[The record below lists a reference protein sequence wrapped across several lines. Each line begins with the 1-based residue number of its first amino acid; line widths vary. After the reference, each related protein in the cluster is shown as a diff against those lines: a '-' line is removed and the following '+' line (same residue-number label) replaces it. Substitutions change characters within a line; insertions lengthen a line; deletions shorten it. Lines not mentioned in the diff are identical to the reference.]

1 MTVRASVR
9 PGYDVAYPTRGVNPD
24 YRAGD
29 YYRQASEQGEPPGR
43 WAGKGAE
50 RLGFAP
56 REVVDNDQYT
66 MLFADRV
73 HPGDGVTRLGRRP
86 AGDRTAAKTAEIYE
100 SLLAAEPHATAE
112 RKCELQFEAAGRT
125 RQSPYYFDL
134 TSGFSKSISLFEA
147 SIGQGIKEAH
157 DRGDQAA
164 EARRAAMEAELEEM
178 AYDAIMAGFAYFE
191 REAGYVRTGNHV
203 RAGGREAGKWQ
214 EAALSAVMWLQHTS
228 RDGDPQMHVH
238 TTIAHIAETL
248 TDGKFR
254 APDNRAYGE
263 YAGAFAS
270 YVALHFE
277 SAATRRFGLRWV
289 PRADGFGY
297 EIEGMPAEAMDLFSS
312 RRDTVS
318 EKARELAQA
327 YEDDTGRKPTQRTLN
342 RLTRLA
348 NAVTREG
355 KEELDLTAK
364 RGEWAAQLRDALGV
378 ELASLADAVSGHAVT
393 QDRVP
398 PGALAAAARQALG
411 RLEADKATWARAD
424 VVKYLGWTLPPEARH
439 LEPERSLELLEHTAD
454 RVMAGEFGEVVC
466 LEAPQWLDVPA
477 ELIREDGR
485 CVYEPHGGVLYASR
499 AQLAREDRLAR
510 LAQRTGAPSLDREEA
525 ARLLGAD
532 ADTLD
537 AALHARAQDAQAQV
551 TQAGLRMDQAAAL
564 HHMTTSGRLADVLD
578 APAGSGKTT
587 SLIAAG
593 RAWTAAGEGRVI
605 GVTPSQASRNTLAA
619 GGFDCHNFAQF
630 LGHTKEQRCVR
641 PPVPIGPGDLVL
653 IDEASMFGTADLTDT
668 LAYVA
673 SRNAKAIIAGD
684 SQQLQAV
691 ENGGAMVLLAR
702 ELGYVQLAIPVRF
715 EAQWEQDASLR
726 LRLGDAT
733 VLDEYDQHGR
743 IRGGPLEQMTEE
755 AAKAYVASYLAG
767 ENALLMTQER
777 DRARELARRVSDD
790 LLHLGVQDG
799 ARVTVLNGGAEA
811 RAGDL
816 VIARKNDHQLETD
829 PGHTLANGDTL
840 RIEEVTPD
848 GLMVRRV
855 LGRDPETGE
864 HQLADRAVEFSD
876 LGNSDL
882 AYAITVHTSQSRT
895 VQRGLLLASGTEDRQ
910 TLYVGMSRGTE
921 GNEVF
926 VGTISPK
933 VADPLPQTRPAPELA
948 RHDHLEQERVGHA
961 AGPAADEPQPGERE
975 AIAVLADILA
985 RDGAEDSAREYQRKA
1000 LAGVDHLA
1008 RLNAM
1013 WEGETS
1019 QATSDRYRQIVLDAL
1034 PDRWREQGLASHQS
1048 RWLFRSLRTAENAGL
1063 DPAGVVRDAVESRD
1077 LEGARDVASVLDSR
1091 IRPIV
1096 QGLVPQPQ
1104 RPWSEQ
1110 VPQLASPGRQRFTAD
1125 IARAMDERKERIGEH
1140 AAASSLPWA
1149 VQALGPVPGDPVG
1162 RLDWERH
1169 AAGLGAYREMYG
1181 YDSQADAIGPEPAAD
1196 EPDKRV
1202 AWHTA
1207 FAALGPVDGVDV
1219 RSIDDRGLWL
1229 RRGTYERETGWA
1241 PRWAGNELRQVRLGA
1256 EDARREAIRR
1266 QAEANVAADA
1276 DTGERHRQLARSYQ
1290 AMEAFYRDQEAT
1302 FAATMEDRAEWKRV
1316 TEHGR
1321 RLAVAADA
1329 ELRRRHPGQEIE
1341 PLRSAEPTAE
1351 PESSPER
1358 LWPPEMDVDHTL
1370 FRGRQPGQEAEPEP
1384 RGRQAGPEA
1393 SAGPEPSAEPEPAT
1407 GPEPEP
1413 ETERDPEALAEPEPV
1428 EDDGRQAP
1436 AWARDMDVKR
1446 DLFREKLEERQR
1458 VMIPDE
1464 DPDYAD
1470 IGEAWP
1476 VWREQKEA
1484 ILQPPKPEI
1493 PASPRVLERAADREA
1508 EAGQ

>member
-1 MTVRASVR
+1 VTVRASVR

-29 YYRQASEQGEPPGR
+29 YYRQASEHGEPPGR
-43 WAGKGAE
+43 WIGRGAE
-50 RLGFAP
+50 RLGLAAG
-56 REVVDNDQYT
+56 EIADNDQYT
-66 MLFADRV
+66 ALFADRV
-73 HPGDGVTRLGRRP
+73 HPRDGVTRLGRRP

-112 RKCELQFEAAGRT
+112 RKRELQFEAAART

-147 SIGQGIKEAH
+147 SVGQGIKEAH
-157 DRGDQAA
+157 DRGDQAG
-164 EARRAAMEAELEEM
+164 EARRAAMEAEVEKM

-203 RAGGREAGKWQ
+203 RAEGREAGKWQ

-228 RDGDPQMHVH
+228 RDGDPQFHVH
-238 TTIAHIAETL
+238 TTIAHVAETL
-248 TDGKFR
+248 ADGKFR

-277 SAATRRFGLRWV
+277 SALTRRFGLRWV
-289 PRADGFGY
+289 PRADGYGY

-327 YEDDTGRKPTQRTLN
+327 YEDDTGRKPAQRTLN

-355 KEELDLTAK
+355 KEDELDLVAK

-378 ELASLADAVSGHAVT
+378 DLASLADAVSGHAVT
-393 QDRVP
+393 QERVT
-398 PGALAAAARQALG
+398 PGPLAAAARRALE
-411 RLEADKATWARAD
+411 RLEADKATWTRAD
-424 VVKYLGWTLPPEARH
+424 VLKYLGWTLPPEVRT
-439 LEPERSLELLEHTAD
+439 LEPGRSLELLEHTAD

-466 LEAPQWLDVPA
+466 LEAPQWLNVPA
-477 ELIREDGR
+477 ELMREDGR
-485 CVYEPHGGVLYASR
+485 CVYEPHGGVKYASR
-499 AQLAREDRLAR
+499 VQLAREDRLAR

-537 AALHARAQDAQAQV
+537 AALRARAQDAQAEV
-551 TQAGLRMDQAAAL
+551 TQTGLRMDQAAAIGYAV
-564 HHMTTSGRLADVLD
+564 TSDRLADVLD

-593 RAWTAAGEGRVI
+593 RAWIAAGKGRVI

-619 GGFDCHNFAQF
+619 GGFDCFNFAQF
-630 LGHTKEQRCVR
+630 LGHTKEQRCAR
-641 PPVPIGPGDLVL
+641 PPVPVGPGDLVL
-653 IDEASMFGTADLTDT
+653 VDEASMLGTADLTDT
-668 LAYVA
+668 LGYVA
-673 SRNAKAIIAGD
+673 SRDAKAIIAGD

-691 ENGGAMVLLAR
+691 ENGGGMALLAR
-702 ELGYVQLAIPVRF
+702 ENGYVQLAIPVRF
-715 EAQWEQDASLR
+715 DAGWERNASLR

-743 IRGGPLEQMTEE
+743 IRGGSLEQMTDE

-811 RAGDL
+811 RPGDL
-816 VIARKNDHQLETD
+816 IIARKNNHQLETD

-840 RIEEVTPD
+840 RIEAAGPD

-855 LGRDPETGE
+855 LGRDPQTGE
-864 HQLADRAVEFSD
+864 HQVADRVVEFSD

-895 VQRGLLLASGTEDRQ
+895 VQRGLLLASGNEDRQ
-910 TLYVGMSRGTE
+910 TLYVGMTRGTE
-921 GNEVF
+921 SNEVF
-926 VGTISPK
+926 VGTVSPK
-933 VADPLPQTRPAPELA
+933 VADPQPRMRPAPELA
-948 RHDHLEQERVGHA
+948 RHDRLERERAGYA
-961 AGPAADEPQPGERE
+961 AKAAEPGEPRPGKRE
-975 AIAVLADILA
+975 AIGVLADILA

-1000 LAGVDHLA
+1000 LAGLDHLA
-1008 RLNAM
+1008 LLNSM
-1013 WEGETS
+1013 WEGETR
-1019 QATSDRYRQIVLDAL
+1019 QAVNDKYQQIVLDAL
-1034 PDRWREQGLASHQS
+1034 PEKWREQGISSHQS
-1048 RWLFRSLRTAENAGL
+1048 RWLYRSLSTAENAGL
-1063 DPAGVVRDAVESRD
+1063 DPAEVVQAAVDSRD
-1077 LEGARDVASVLDSR
+1077 LEGSKDVASVLHAR
-1091 IRPIV
+1091 IRPMV

-1104 RPWSEQ
+1104 RPWSER
-1110 VPQLASPGRQRFTAD
+1110 VPELASPGRQRFAAD
-1125 IARAMDERKERIGEH
+1125 VARAMDERKERIGEH
-1140 AAASSLPWA
+1140 AAADSLPWA
-1149 VQALGPVPGDPVG
+1149 VQALGPVPDDPVA
-1162 RLDWERH
+1162 RLDWQRK
-1169 AAGLGAYREMYG
+1169 AADVGAYREMFG
-1181 YDSQADAIGPEPAAD
+1181 YDGQADAIGPEPAGD
-1196 EPDKRV
+1196 EPDKRA

-1207 FAALGPVDGVDV
+1207 FATLGPVDGADV
-1219 RSIDDRGLWL
+1219 RGIDDRGLWL
-1229 RRGTYERETGWA
+1229 RRSTYEKETAWA
-1241 PRWAGNELRQVRLGA
+1241 PRWVGDELRDVRLRGA
-1256 EDARREAIRR
+1256 DARREAIRR
-1266 QAEANVAADA
+1266 YAEAEKAKDA
-1276 DTGERHRQLARSYQ
+1276 ETGDRHRRLVGIYGKQ
-1290 AMEAFYRDQEAT
+1290 ETFYREQETTLAV
-1302 FAATMEDRAEWKRV
+1302 AMEDRAEWERV

-1329 ELRRRHPGQEIE
+1329 ELRRRHPEQEIE
-1341 PLRSAEPTAE
+1341 PLRSAEPEPVSEAE
-1351 PESSPER
+1351 LDELVPQAGDTVPDTPQWVTR
-1358 LWPPEMDVDHTL
+1358 LKD
-1370 FRGRQPGQEAEPEP
+1370 RQPFQ
-1384 RGRQAGPEA
+1384 
-1393 SAGPEPSAEPEPAT
+1393 
-1407 GPEPEP
+1407 
-1413 ETERDPEALAEPEPV
+1413 
-1428 EDDGRQAP
+1428 
-1436 AWARDMDVKR
+1436 
-1446 DLFREKLEERQR
+1446 EKLDERKAVR
-1458 VMIPDE
+1458 VPAEDHEMEDE
-1464 DPDYAD
+1464 
-1470 IGEAWP
+1470 GEAWP

-1493 PASPRVLERAADREA
+1493 PVSPRVLERAADREA

>member
-1 MTVRASVR
+1 VTVRASVR
-9 PGYDVAYPTRGVNPD
+9 PGYDVAYPTRGVNPN

-29 YYRQASEQGEPPGR
+29 YYRQASERGEPPGR
-43 WAGKGAE
+43 WLGRGAE
-50 RLGFAP
+50 RLGFAAG
-56 REVVDNDQYT
+56 EVVDNDQYT
-66 MLFADRV
+66 ALFADRV
-73 HPGDGVTRLGRRP
+73 DPRDGVTRLGRRP
-86 AGDRTAAKTAEIYE
+86 AGDRSAAKTAAVYE

-112 RKCELQFEAAGRT
+112 RKRELQFEAAART

-147 SIGQGIKEAH
+147 SVGQGIKEAH
-157 DRGDQAA
+157 DRGDQDG
-164 EARRAAMEAELEEM
+164 EARRAGMEAELEEM

-203 RAGGREAGKWQ
+203 RAEGREAGKWR

-228 RDGDPQMHVH
+228 RDGDPQFHVH
-238 TTIAHIAETL
+238 TTIAHVAETL
-248 TDGKFR
+248 ADGEFR

-277 SAATRRFGLRWV
+277 SALTRRFGLKWV

-327 YEDDTGRKPTQRTLN
+327 YEDDTGRKPAQRTLN

-355 KEELDLTAK
+355 KEGELDLAAK
-364 RGEWAAQLRDALGV
+364 RGEWAAQLRDTLGV
-378 ELASLADAVSGHAVT
+378 DLASLADAVTGHEITQERVT
-393 QDRVP
+393 
-398 PGALAAAARQALG
+398 AAAVAGAARRALE

-424 VVKYLGWTLPPEARH
+424 VVKYLGWTLPPEVRT
-439 LEPERSLELLEHTAD
+439 LEPGRSLELLEHTAD

-477 ELIREDGR
+477 ELLREDGR
-485 CVYEPHGGVLYASR
+485 CVYEPHGGIRYASR
-499 AQLAREDRLAR
+499 AQLAREDRLLK
-510 LAQRTGAPSLDREEA
+510 LAQRADAPALDREEA

-551 TQAGLRMDQAAAL
+551 TQTGLRMDQAAAIGYAA
-564 HHMTTSGRLADVLD
+564 TTARVADVLD

-593 RAWTAAGEGRVI
+593 KAWAAAGKGRVI

-619 GGFDCHNFAQF
+619 GGFECWNFAQF
-630 LGHTKEQRCVR
+630 LGHTKEERCAR

-653 IDEASMFGTADLTDT
+653 IDEGSMFGTADLTDT

-673 SRNAKAIIAGD
+673 SRDAKAIVAGD

-691 ENGGAMVLLAR
+691 ENGGAMALLAR
-702 ELGYVQLAIPVRF
+702 ENGYVQLAIPVRF
-715 EAQWEQDASLR
+715 DAQWERDASLR

-743 IRGGPLEQMTEE
+743 IRGGPLEQMTEQ

-777 DRARELARRVSDD
+777 ERARELARRVSGD
-790 LLHLGVQDG
+790 LLHLGVQDE

-816 VIARKNDHQLETD
+816 IIARKNDHHLETD

-840 RIEEVTPD
+840 RIEEITPD
-848 GLMVRRV
+848 GLTVRRV
-855 LGRDPETGE
+855 LGRDPQTGE
-864 HQLADRAVEFSD
+864 QQLAGQAVPFTD
-876 LGNSDL
+876 LRNSDL

-895 VQRGLLLASGTEDRQ
+895 VQRGLLLASGMEDRQ
-910 TLYVGMSRGTE
+910 TLYVGMTRGTE
-921 GNEVF
+921 SNEVF
-926 VGTISPK
+926 VGTVSPK

-948 RHDHLEQERVGHA
+948 RHDRLERERAGHLAEPDQA
-961 AGPAADEPQPGERE
+961 AAAAGERE
-975 AIAVLADILA
+975 AVAVLADILA

-1013 WEGETS
+1013 WEGEIA
-1019 QATSDRYRQIVLDAL
+1019 QAVNDRYRQIVLDAL
-1034 PDRWREQGLASHQS
+1034 PEEWREQGLASQQS

-1063 DPAGVVRDAVESRD
+1063 DPAEVVQAAVDARD
-1077 LEGARDVASVLDSR
+1077 LEGSRDVASVLDAR
-1091 IRPIV
+1091 IRPMA
-1096 QGLVPQPQ
+1096 QGLVPERQ

-1110 VPQLASPGRQRFTAD
+1110 VPDLASPGRQRFAAD

-1140 AAASSLPWA
+1140 AADAGLPWA
-1149 VQALGPVPGDPVG
+1149 VETLGPVPDEPLA
-1162 RLDWERH
+1162 RLDWQRK
-1169 AAGLGAYREMYG
+1169 AADIGAYREMFG
-1181 YDSQADAIGPEPAAD
+1181 YDNPADAIGPEPAGD
-1196 EPDKRV
+1196 EPDKRA

-1207 FAALGPVDGVDV
+1207 FVALGPVDGVDV
-1219 RSIDDRGLWL
+1219 RSVDDRGLWL
-1229 RRGTYERETGWA
+1229 RRNTYESETAWA
-1241 PRWAGNELRQVRLGA
+1241 PRWVANELRQVRMGA

-1266 QAEANVAADA
+1266 DAEAEATKDA
-1276 DTGERHRQLARSYQ
+1276 ETRERHRRLAGSFR
-1290 AMEAFYRDQEAT
+1290 AMEGRYRELETT
-1302 FAATMEDRAEWKRV
+1302 FAATMEDRAEWERV
-1316 TEHGR
+1316 TGHGR

-1329 ELRRRHPGQEIE
+1329 ELRRRHPEQEIE
-1341 PLRSAEPTAE
+1341 PLRSAEPESVSDAE
-1351 PESSPER
+1351 HDELVLDAGEPVPDTPQWVTE
-1358 LWPPEMDVDHTL
+1358 LKD
-1370 FRGRQPGQEAEPEP
+1370 RQP
-1384 RGRQAGPEA
+1384 
-1393 SAGPEPSAEPEPAT
+1393 
-1407 GPEPEP
+1407 
-1413 ETERDPEALAEPEPV
+1413 V
-1428 EDDGRQAP
+1428 
-1436 AWARDMDVKR
+1436 
-1446 DLFREKLEERQR
+1446 REKLDERKAVR
-1458 VMIPDE
+1458 VPAEDHEMEDE
-1464 DPDYAD
+1464 
-1470 IGEAWP
+1470 GEAWP
-1476 VWREQKEA
+1476 LWRAQKEA

-1493 PASPRVLERAADREA
+1493 PASPRVLEHAADREA